1 MNSLEHPVEVDGLT
15 ILPGAAGRKVG
26 GREETMETG
35 FQAVRPRKRG
45 WGGGTGEEWR
55 VGEVWRL
62 VGRGPG
68 WWWAGGGQRGS
79 QMEAVDQLRP

>member
-45 WGGGTGEEWR
+45 WGGEIGEGWR

-62 VGRGPG
+62 VGRGPR
-68 WWWAGGGQRGS
+68 WWWAGGGQQGS
-79 QMEAVDQLRP
+79 RMEAVDQLPP